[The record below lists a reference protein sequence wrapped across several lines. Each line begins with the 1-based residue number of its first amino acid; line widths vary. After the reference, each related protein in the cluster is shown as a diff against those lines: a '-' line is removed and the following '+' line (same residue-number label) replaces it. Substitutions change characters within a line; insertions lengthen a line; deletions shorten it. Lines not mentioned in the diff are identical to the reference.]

1 MNALRL
7 LFVSLWMKVFVLPF
21 KISLME
27 PLQDIIFFGMIFL
40 ELSVFHFYNSSVILL
55 VYLLWYLVIST
66 LTAVSDKIVVEF
78 SGIQIIDYSG

>member
-7 LFVSLWMKVFVLPF
+7 LFVSLWMKVLVLPSKF
-21 KISLME
+21 SFVE
-27 PLQDIIFFGMIFL
+27 PLQVFFFSGMIFL

-66 LTAVSDKIVVEF
+66 
-78 SGIQIIDYSG
+78 